1 MLLLVWVNHKYKG
14 VIMYPKAYLF
24 HNEDLEGLDR
34 IISSPVILTFAGNKI
49 HQNQKANK
57 DIASMLALYGAYKKP
72 IYPKCV
78 TSIYCFKPQ
87 EMLAIILKFGVTN
100 YCYLKSDEHLN
111 LAKSLVKINKKLEN
125 TMQNISGL
133 ESYMR
138 VCYKSLES
146 LNLQKSSPMDYQEIE
161 SLSHALSA
169 RRVVRLKLNDL
180 IRSEF
185 IDDIC

>member
-1 MLLLVWVNHKYKG
+1 
-14 VIMYPKAYLF
+14 MYPKAYLF
-24 HNEDLEGLDR
+24 HNADLEGLNH
-34 IISSPVILTFAGNKI
+34 IISSPVTLTFTRDQI
-49 HQNQKANK
+49 HQNQKSHK
-57 DIASMLALYGAYKKP
+57 DIVSMLVLYGAYDKS
-72 IYPKCV
+72 IYPKYI

-87 EMLAIILKFGVTN
+87 EMLAIILKFGITN

-111 LAKSLVKINKKLEN
+111 LAKSLIKINKKLEN

-138 VCYKSLES
+138 ACYKSLES
-146 LNLQKSSPMDYQEIE
+146 LNLQKSSPMDCQEIE
-161 SLSHALSA
+161 SLSHALSV
-169 RRVVRLKLNDL
+169 RKVVRLKLNDL